1 MFWDPSTC
9 ESNDLHVLGPVPTC
23 RYTSLDRGCTQ
34 EKSEEMPV
42 QLARL
47 VLLATKK
54 DKLPIGS
61 MRLLCLPTFEFG

>member
-9 ESNDLHVLGPVPTC
+9 ESNDLHVLGPPTC

-54 DKLPIGS
+54 KVSHRIHE
-61 MRLLCLPTFEFG
+61 TVTVIFTYI